1 MAHHENTQVV
11 LNRLARAIG
20 HLQAVRQ
27 MVADGKDCASVLI
40 QLAAVRS
47 ALTSPG
53 QIILKDHI
61 DHCIIDAVK
70 TGDQEA
76 VADLEK
82 AIEKLIK

>member
-27 MVADGKDCASVLI
+27 MVADGKDCSSVLI

-47 ALTSPG
+47 ALTSTG
-53 QIILKDHI
+53 KIILKDHI

-70 TGDQEA
+70 TGNQEA

>member
-27 MVADGKDCASVLI
+27 MVADGKDCSSVLV

-47 ALTSPG
+47 ALTSTG
-53 QIILKDHI
+53 KIILKDHI

-76 VADLEK
+76 VANLEK